1 MAVWCRPLKPY
12 KKWNREIRFC
22 LKKILFSWL
31 VNSVLIPVFHLFQC
45 LVIFSHL
52 FLYKHIIMR
61 TDLRCCNDSLLSF
74 GLKCKASLTR
84 FEDHEFPHFSDPQ
97 LKRYWYKND
106 TRPNLASIHLFQ
118 KLEKWRKSNYTY
130 VGNLVFNA

>member
-31 VNSVLIPVFHLFQC
+31 VYAALNTSISSISMSCHIFTLISIQTHYNENRFEMLQWFIVEFW
-45 LVIFSHL
+45 S
-52 FLYKHIIMR
+52 
-61 TDLRCCNDSLLSF
+61 
-74 GLKCKASLTR
+74 KCKASLTR